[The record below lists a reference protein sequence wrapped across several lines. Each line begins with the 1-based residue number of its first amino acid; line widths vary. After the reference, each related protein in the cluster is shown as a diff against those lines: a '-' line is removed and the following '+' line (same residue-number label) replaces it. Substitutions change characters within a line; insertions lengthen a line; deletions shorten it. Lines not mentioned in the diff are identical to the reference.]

1 MRAKIKK
8 KKNLIF
14 IAGTDTGVGKTILSG
29 CLARYLSGK
38 GKKVITQ
45 KWIQTGSD
53 SIFSSDIKVHL
64 ELMGLRFKD
73 VEKYS
78 AHLLPYAFKIP
89 ASAHLAAKLENKSIN
104 PDKIKKSLVFLA
116 GEFDFVLVEGLGGAL
131 VPFSEK
137 GLVIDLVKELD
148 IPVLIVARNQLGSIN
163 HTLLTIEA
171 LTARKIRVLGLVFN
185 NTAGERRVILEDN
198 PRIIKKLSG
207 QRVFGTLARHPSYEK
222 IYEEFRPIGRKITE
236 AILHDG

>member
-8 KKNLIF
+8 KKNFIF

-29 CLARYLSGK
+29 CLAKYLSRK

-73 VEKYS
+73 IEKYS

-89 ASAHLAAKLENKSIN
+89 ASAHLAARLENKRIN
-104 PDKIKKSLVFLA
+104 PDKIKKSLAFLS

-137 GLVIDLVKELD
+137 DLVIDLVRELD

-171 LTARKIRVLGLVFN
+171 LTARKIKILGLVFN

-207 QRVFGTLARHPSYEK
+207 QRVFGTLRRRPSYEK
-222 IYEEFRPIGRKITE
+222 IYEEFQPIGKKIVK
-236 AILHDG
+236 ALLSYG